1 MGYDT
6 KAVRENVLAGHKRL
20 IATLDGLTDADM
32 RAPAALP
39 DWSRAHVFTHL
50 EHLAIALTRQA
61 EFALAGKQVDLYDGG
76 RPAARAAV
84 NAAAGRSAA
93 EIRDAVTETAAE
105 LENIWTRVHDWSLPV
120 RYRDGVLSDTVL
132 ARWRE
137 L

>member
-61 EFALAGKQVDLYDGG
+61 EFAFAGKQVDLYDGG
-76 RPAARAAV
+76 RPAAMAAVDAESGRPATEIRAAV
-84 NAAAGRSAA
+84 
-93 EIRDAVTETAAE
+93 TQTAAD
-105 LENIWTRVHDWSLPV
+105 LEQIWDRAGPDDWDRPV
-120 RYRDGVLSDTVL
+120 
-132 ARWRE
+132 
-137 L
+137 